1 MRQIRLF
8 FLFISV
14 AILLTAC
21 KNNEI
26 GEQKG
31 DSKNLEYYSQ
41 SEVFL
46 PLGSVVQVEDGT
58 IFMISG
64 YCKSI
69 TNKEEGHVFDYQG
82 VYYPEGDLSDGQVY
96 LFDKAD
102 IVEIK
107 FVGYE
112 TDESKDFAKK
122 LISEFRR

>member
-8 FLFISV
+8 FLFICV

-26 GEQKG
+26 GEQKV

-41 SEVFL
+41 REVFL

-69 TNKEEGHVFDYQG
+69 TNK
-82 VYYPEGDLSDGQVY
+82 
-96 LFDKAD
+96 
-102 IVEIK
+102 
-107 FVGYE
+107 
-112 TDESKDFAKK
+112 
-122 LISEFRR
+122 

>member
-26 GEQKG
+26 GEQKV

-58 IFMISG
+58 IFMS
-64 YCKSI
+64 
-69 TNKEEGHVFDYQG
+69 
-82 VYYPEGDLSDGQVY
+82 
-96 LFDKAD
+96 
-102 IVEIK
+102 
-107 FVGYE
+107 
-112 TDESKDFAKK
+112 
-122 LISEFRR
+122 LIRLIL